1 MQAKYNLVIGLC
13 FLMVGLGFAKNPHN
27 ANFETMAHENYL
39 AALNSKNDGVR
50 NSAIFLVLQFKMR
63 YPEHNMQCF
72 IKKLAQISQ
81 KDVVAKNRIQA
92 QLAIVYLQ
100 SPELMLAL
108 NSTQFQE
115 PQPFFGQLYHLLAQS
130 ETDLVYAQSEPDK

>member
-13 FLMVGLGFAKNPHN
+13 LVMVGLGFAKNPQK
-27 ANFETMAHENYL
+27 ANFETKAYQNYL
-39 AALNSKNDGVR
+39 AAMNSPNDGVR

-72 IKKLAQISQ
+72 IKKLTQMSQ

-100 SPELMLAL
+100 SPELMLAV
-108 NSTQFQE
+108 NSTQYKE
-115 PQPFFGQLYHLLAQS
+115 SQPFFGRLYKLLAQS
-130 ETDLVYAQSEPDK
+130 KTDLEYAQSEPNK